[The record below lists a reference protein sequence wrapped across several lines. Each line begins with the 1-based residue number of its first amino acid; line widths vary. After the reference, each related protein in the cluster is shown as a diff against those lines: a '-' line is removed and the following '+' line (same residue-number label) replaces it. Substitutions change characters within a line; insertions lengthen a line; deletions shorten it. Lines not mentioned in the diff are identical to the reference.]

1 MRGKY
6 FLIRTAHR
14 VSRWPGVRQL
24 LDADARHEFIANR
37 DQNMFYGVYYTWE
50 QASRAAEAYGTSGYD
65 NAESAELYLAR
76 TRIMPYDYPP
86 LYWMTRF
93 LMEGQRS
100 ILDLGGS
107 IGIKYYAFKKHLEPW
122 PEVSWTVH
130 DVPAA
135 VDRGRRFAK
144 ERGEEGP
151 LRFVDEF
158 DQGEGAD
165 VLFASG
171 VLQYLPRT
179 LAEMLSGWK
188 KLPPR
193 IVINITP
200 VHEER
205 EFFTVNSIGTAF
217 CPYRVQTQSGL
228 MSGLTRLGY
237 KLRALWQNEGKTLKI
252 PFRPELYLAA
262 YSGYCLDLVDTL
274 KHVVTV
280 L

>member
-1 MRGKY
+1 M
-6 FLIRTAHR
+6 
-14 VSRWPGVRQL
+14 VRC
-24 LDADARHEFIANR
+24 
-37 DQNMFYGVYYTWE
+37 
-50 QASRAAEAYGTSGYD
+50 
-65 NAESAELYLAR
+65 
-76 TRIMPYDYPP
+76 
-86 LYWMTRF
+86 

-107 IGIKYYAFKKHLEPW
+107 IGIKYYAFKKQIQDW
-122 PEVSWTVH
+122 PGYSWVVH

-135 VDRGRRFAK
+135 VERGRRFAK
-144 ERGEEGP
+144 ERGEDGP
-151 LRFVDEF
+151 LSFVDEF
-158 DQGEGAD
+158 DQGEGVD

-179 LAEMLSGWK
+179 LGEMLSGWK

-193 IVINITP
+193 IIINITP
-200 VHEER
+200 IHEER

-237 KLRALWQNEGKTLKI
+237 KLRALWQNEGKTMRI
-252 PFRPELYLAA
+252 PFRPDLYLAA
-262 YSGYCLDLVDTL
+262 YSGYCLDLVETA
-274 KHVVTV
+274 KNVVNV